1 MLQPDDTTR
10 CPCGSGDAFGSCC
23 GPVLA
28 GSAAPTAER
37 LMRSRYTAFA
47 VGDLEHLRRTWHP
60 STRPADLELEPG
72 LEWTGLTILDRAGG
86 GPFHTDGTVE
96 FEARWRT
103 DRERGRLHER
113 SAFVREGG
121 RWLYVDGSLA

>member
-1 MLQPDDTTR
+1 
-10 CPCGSGDAFGSCC
+10 
-23 GPVLA
+23 
-28 GSAAPTAER
+28 
-37 LMRSRYTAFA
+37 MRSRYTAFA

-60 STRPADLELEPG
+60 STQPADLELEPG
-72 LEWTGLTILDRAGG
+72 LQWLGLTIVDRSGG
-86 GPFHTDGTVE
+86 GPFHAHGIVE

-103 DRERGRLHER
+103 GDEQGRLRER